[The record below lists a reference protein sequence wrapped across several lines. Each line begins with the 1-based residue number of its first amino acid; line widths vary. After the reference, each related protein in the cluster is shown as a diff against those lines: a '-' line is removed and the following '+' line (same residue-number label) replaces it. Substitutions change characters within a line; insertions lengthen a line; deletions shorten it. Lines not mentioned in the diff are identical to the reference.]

1 MFSNIIVIV
10 FDILFHQ
17 DINRHIIDLF
27 DLFLEDQMTEPCPY
41 AIETLYFRPLG
52 DQMGDGAVIQ
62 ISDIRVN
69 HIIADQPESL
79 SFVAEVFSK

>member
-27 DLFLEDQMTEPCPY
+27 HFFFED
-41 AIETLYFRPLG
+41 
-52 DQMGDGAVIQ
+52 
-62 ISDIRVN
+62 
-69 HIIADQPESL
+69 
-79 SFVAEVFSK
+79 